1 MIAPAVAM
9 ETVGPRILAV
19 LIAVVVSMIDIAR
32 AVFDIVQDV
41 EFRSVSSR
49 RGRSSRRW
57 FGDARVCGR

>member
-9 ETVGPRILAV
+9 ETVGPRILAM

-32 AVFDIVQDV
+32 AAFGMVRGV

-49 RGRSSRRW
+49 RGRGSRRW

>member
-9 ETVGPRILAV
+9 ETVGPRISAM

-32 AVFDIVQDV
+32 AAFDTVQDV
-41 EFRSVSSR
+41 ELPSVNSQ

>member
-19 LIAVVVSMIDIAR
+19 LIAVVVSMIDIAS
-32 AVFDIVQDV
+32 AAFDIVQDV
-41 EFRSVSSR
+41 ELPSVNSR